1 MFKYQTNNYR
11 IEIEK
16 VEIIKETDKTIW
28 IKKKNSNGKEYISQS
43 RKESSWNCY
52 FDTFDEAKQ
61 SLIDKNIKDFES
73 LNQRIESNRKE
84 YAEIKKLEEI

>member
-28 IKKKNSNGKEYISQS
+28 IKKKNSNGKEF
-43 RKESSWNCY
+43 C
-52 FDTFDEAKQ
+52 
-61 SLIDKNIKDFES
+61 
-73 LNQRIESNRKE
+73 RIFRRNTLKFWG
-84 YAEIKKLEEI
+84 